1 MEEYISKEEEYENLQ
16 EQLNELQEKNKCIL
30 VTKSL
35 LEKAYEKMKCNVTP
49 RFTQNLSNIAK
60 TISNGKYKKVVFN
73 QEKGLIVELENGDYI
88 PANRLSIG
96 TIDELYLSLRFSMLD
111 EISEEKMPVIL
122 DEAFAYFDDER
133 LKNCLIFLNE
143 KSEEH
148 QIIILTCSNREKQ
161 ILDSLNIKYN
171 LVEL

>member
-73 QEKGLIVELENGDYI
+73 QEKD
-88 PANRLSIG
+88 
-96 TIDELYLSLRFSMLD
+96 
-111 EISEEKMPVIL
+111 
-122 DEAFAYFDDER
+122 
-133 LKNCLIFLNE
+133 
-143 KSEEH
+143 
-148 QIIILTCSNREKQ
+148 
-161 ILDSLNIKYN
+161 
-171 LVEL
+171 